1 MPSRLKLYCARSL
14 NKKEEL
20 LPQLAHQ
27 QIGYEAAS
35 LKNLRWSAAEVR
47 YEVLVSWRGFETTDN
62 MWEPL
67 ETALENVPAL
77 VHRLL
82 SKHPESRL
90 VARFVVRSPCWSSRA
105 TVCWFAV
112 ASVGHFCASKRL
124 NGGGATRGN
133 TVCIIGRSLCMFLEA
148 AYFCCFGGVFPSGFS
163 APLQPGCTCNTS
175 DGIIII
181 SGRSNRWVGL

>member
-124 NGGGATRGN
+124 NGGGYTWQRGMHN
-133 TVCIIGRSLCMFLEA
+133 WEIALHVSRSWLFLLLWRS
-148 AYFCCFGGVFPSGFS
+148 FSLWVFSPTT
-163 APLQPGCTCNTS
+163 ARVYMQYVRRYYNNLRTE
-175 DGIIII
+175 
-181 SGRSNRWVGL
+181 